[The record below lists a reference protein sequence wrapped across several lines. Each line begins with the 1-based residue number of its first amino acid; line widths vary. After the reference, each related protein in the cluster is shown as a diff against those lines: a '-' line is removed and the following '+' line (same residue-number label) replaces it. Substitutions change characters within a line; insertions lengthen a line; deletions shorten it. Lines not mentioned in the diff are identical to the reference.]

1 MYDLI
6 ILGGG
11 PAGYNAAERAGHA
24 GLKTLVVEERAL
36 GGVCLNEGCIP
47 TKTLLYS
54 AKIFDYSKHGQDYG
68 VKFSGAEIDH
78 AFVVDRKDKVVKQ
91 LVSGVGA
98 KMKKAKVDVVKST
111 GVIKE
116 RNADGFVIVADGKEY
131 LGKQL
136 LICTGSSPALPPID
150 GLADSLKSGF
160 ALTNREVLDLKV
172 IPKNLVVVGGGVIGL
187 EMASYFN
194 SVGSKVYV
202 VEMLDHI
209 AGATDREIST
219 MLQKEYASRGV
230 EFILGARVTSIKDNA
245 VTYEKDGK
253 IIKIEADYA
262 LVSIGRR
269 PRTSGIGC
277 ENIGLKL
284 ERGAIVTN
292 EYGKTNVPG
301 VWAAG
306 DVNGK
311 SMLAHTAYREGEVC
325 INNILGK
332 KDRINYNSI
341 PAVIYTNPEVASVGE
356 TTESVKE
363 KGLDASV
370 ETVTLKYSG
379 RYIAENEHGNGVVK
393 IITDNKH
400 HNIIGVHM
408 IGTYSSE
415 IIYGAAMMVET
426 EMRVADVQKLVFPHP
441 TVCEVIREAMFME

>member
-24 GLKTLVVEERAL
+24 GLKTLVIEERAL

-54 AKIFDYSKHGQDYG
+54 AKIYDYAKHGKDYG
-68 VKFSGAEIDH
+68 VTFGSANIDH
-78 AFVVDRKDKVVKQ
+78 AFVVERKNKVVKQ
-91 LVSGVGA
+91 LVSGVGG
-98 KMKKAKVDVVKST
+98 KMKKSGVEVVKASAT
-111 GVIKE
+111 IKE
-116 RNADGFVIVADGKEY
+116 RNADGFVIIADGKEY
-131 LGKQL
+131 IGKQL
-136 LICTGSSPALPPID
+136 LIATGSSAALPPID
-150 GLADSLKSGF
+150 GLADSIQSGF
-160 ALTNREVLDLKV
+160 ALTNREVLDLKE
-172 IPKNLVVVGGGVIGL
+172 IPKTIVIVGGGVIGL

-202 VEMLDHI
+202 VEMMNYI
-209 AGATDREIST
+209 AGPVDREIST
-219 MLQKEYASRGV
+219 MLQKEYAARGV
-230 EFILGARVTSIKDNA
+230 EFVLGAKVTSIKEGA
-245 VTYEKDGK
+245 VTYEKEGK
-253 IIKIEADYA
+253 QTALACDYA

-269 PRTSGIGC
+269 PRTAGLGC

-332 KDRINYNSI
+332 KDRVNYNAI
-341 PAVIYTNPEVASVGE
+341 PSVIYTNPEVASVGE
-356 TTESVKE
+356 TTESAKE
-363 KGLDASV
+363 KGLDVSV
-370 ETVTLKYSG
+370 QTVTLKYSG
-379 RYIAENEHGNGVVK
+379 RYIAENEHGNGILKV
-393 IITDNKH
+393 ITDNKH
-400 HNIIGVHM
+400 HNIVGLHM
-408 IGTYSSE
+408 IGSYASE

-426 EMRVADVQKLVFPHP
+426 EMRVSDIQKLVFPHP
-441 TVCEVIREAMFME
+441 TVCEVIREAMFL

>member
-1 MYDLI
+1 MLYDLI
-6 ILGGG
+6 VLGGG
-11 PAGYNAAERAGHA
+11 PAGYNAAEHAGHA
-24 GLKTLVVEERAL
+24 GLKTLVIEERSL

-54 AKIFDYSKHGQDYG
+54 AKIFDYSKHGADYG
-68 VKFSGAEIDH
+68 VKFDSAAIDH
-78 AFVVDRKDKVVKQ
+78 AFVVERKNKVVKQ

-98 KMKKAKVDVVKST
+98 KLKKAGVEVVNASAA
-111 GVIKE
+111 IKE
-116 RNADGFVIVADGKEY
+116 RNSEGFVITAGDKEY
-131 LGKQL
+131 IGKQI

-160 ALTNREVLDLKV
+160 ALTNREVLDLKE
-172 IPKNLVVVGGGVIGL
+172 IPKTIVIVGGGVIGL

-202 VEMLDHI
+202 VEMMNYI
-209 AGATDREIST
+209 AGPVDREIST
-219 MLQKEYASRGV
+219 MLQKEYAARGV
-230 EFILGARVTSIKDNA
+230 EFILGAKVTSIKDKT

-253 IIKIEADYA
+253 SVALPADYA

-269 PRTSGIGC
+269 PRTTGIGC

-284 ERGAIVTN
+284 ERGAVVTN

-341 PAVIYTNPEVASVGE
+341 PSVIYTNPEVASVGE
-356 TTESVKE
+356 TTETAKA
-363 KGLDASV
+363 KGLDV
-370 ETVTLKYSG
+370 DIQTVTLKYSG
-379 RYIAENEHGNGVVK
+379 RYIAENEHGYGILKV
-393 IITDNKH
+393 ITDKKH
-400 HNIIGVHM
+400 KNIVGLHM
-408 IGTYSSE
+408 IGSYASE

-426 EMRVADVQKLVFPHP
+426 EMRVEDIQKIVFPHP
-441 TVCEVIREAMFME
+441 TVCEVIRESMFM

>member
-24 GLKTLVVEERAL
+24 GLKTLVIEERAL

-54 AKIFDYSKHGQDYG
+54 AKIYDYAKHGKDYG
-68 VKFSGAEIDH
+68 VSFESAAIDH
-78 AFVVDRKDKVVKQ
+78 GFVVERKNKVVKQ
-91 LVSGVGA
+91 LVSGVGG
-98 KMKKAKVDVVKST
+98 KMKKAGVEVVKAT
-111 GVIKE
+111 ATIKGRGAE
-116 RNADGFVIVADGKEY
+116 GFVVEAEGKEY
-131 LGKQL
+131 TGKQL
-136 LICTGSSPALPPID
+136 LICTGSSAAVPPID
-150 GLADSLKSGF
+150 GLADSIKNGF
-160 ALTNREVLDLKV
+160 ALTNREVLDLKE
-172 IPKNLVVVGGGVIGL
+172 IPKTIVIVGGGVIGL

-202 VEMLDHI
+202 VEMMNYI
-209 AGATDREIST
+209 AGPVDREISE
-219 MLQKEYASRGV
+219 MLRKDYASRGV
-230 EFILGARVTSIKDNA
+230 EFILGAKVTSIKDGA
-245 VTYEKDGK
+245 VTYDKDGK
-253 IIKIEADYA
+253 ITEIKADHA

-269 PRTSGIGC
+269 PRTAGLGC

-341 PAVIYTNPEVASVGE
+341 PSVIYTNPEVASVGE
-356 TTESVKE
+356 TTETVKE

-370 ETVTLKYSG
+370 ETLTLKYSG
-379 RYIAENEHGNGVVK
+379 RYIAENEHGNGILKV
-393 IITDNKH
+393 ITDNKH
-400 HNIIGVHM
+400 HNIIGLHM
-408 IGTYSSE
+408 IGSYASE

-426 EMRVADVQKLVFPHP
+426 EMRVADIQKLVFPHP
-441 TVCEVIREAMFME
+441 TVCEVIREAMFE

>member
-24 GLKTLVVEERAL
+24 GLKTLVIEERAL

-54 AKIFDYSKHGQDYG
+54 AKIYDYAKHGKDYG
-68 VKFSGAEIDH
+68 VSFESAAIDH
-78 AFVVDRKDKVVKQ
+78 GFVVDRKNKVVKQ

-98 KMKKAKVDVVKST
+98 KMKKAGVEVVKAT
-111 GVIKE
+111 ATIKG
-116 RNADGFVIVADGKEY
+116 RGADGFTVEAEGKEY
-131 LGKQL
+131 TGKQL
-136 LICTGSSPALPPID
+136 LICTGSSAAVPPID

-160 ALTNREVLDLKV
+160 ALTNREVLDLRE
-172 IPKNLVVVGGGVIGL
+172 IPKTIVIVGGGVIGL

-202 VEMLDHI
+202 VEMMNYI
-209 AGATDREIST
+209 AGPVDREISE
-219 MLQKEYASRGV
+219 MLRKDYASRGV
-230 EFILGARVTSIKDNA
+230 EFILGAKVTSIKNGA
-245 VTYEKDGK
+245 VTYDKDGK
-253 IIKIEADYA
+253 ITEIKADYA

-269 PRTSGIGC
+269 PRTAGLGC

-341 PAVIYTNPEVASVGE
+341 PSVIYTNPEVASVGE
-356 TTESVKE
+356 TTETVKE

-370 ETVTLKYSG
+370 QTLTLKYSG
-379 RYIAENEHGNGVVK
+379 RYIAENEHGNGILKV
-393 IITDNKH
+393 ITDNKH
-400 HNIIGVHM
+400 HNVIGLHM
-408 IGTYSSE
+408 IGSYASE

-426 EMRVADVQKLVFPHP
+426 EMRVADIQKLVFPHP
-441 TVCEVIREAMFME
+441 TVCEVIREAMFE

>member
-24 GLKTLVVEERAL
+24 GLKTLVIEERAL

-54 AKIFDYSKHGQDYG
+54 AKIYDYAKHGKDYG
-68 VKFSGAEIDH
+68 VSFESAAIDH
-78 AFVVDRKDKVVKQ
+78 GFVVERKNKVVKQ
-91 LVSGVGA
+91 LVSGVGG
-98 KMKKAKVDVVKST
+98 KMKKAGVEVVKAT
-111 GVIKE
+111 ATIKGRGAE
-116 RNADGFVIVADGKEY
+116 GFVVEAEGKEY
-131 LGKQL
+131 TGKQL
-136 LICTGSSPALPPID
+136 LICTGSSAAVPPID
-150 GLADSLKSGF
+150 GLADSIKNGF
-160 ALTNREVLDLKV
+160 ALTNREVLDLKE
-172 IPKNLVVVGGGVIGL
+172 IPKTIVIVGGGVIGL

-202 VEMLDHI
+202 VEMMNYI
-209 AGATDREIST
+209 AGPVDREISE
-219 MLQKEYASRGV
+219 MLRKDYASRGV
-230 EFILGARVTSIKDNA
+230 EFILGAKVTSIKDGA
-245 VTYEKDGK
+245 VTYDKDGK
-253 IIKIEADYA
+253 ITEIKADHA

-269 PRTSGIGC
+269 PRTAGLGC

-341 PAVIYTNPEVASVGE
+341 PSVIYTNPEVASVGE
-356 TTESVKE
+356 TTETVKE
-363 KGLDASV
+363 MGLDASV
-370 ETVTLKYSG
+370 ETLTLKYSG
-379 RYIAENEHGNGVVK
+379 RYIAENEHGNGILKV
-393 IITDNKH
+393 ITDNKH
-400 HNIIGVHM
+400 HNIIGLHM
-408 IGTYSSE
+408 IGSYASE

-426 EMRVADVQKLVFPHP
+426 EMRVEDIQKLVFPHP
-441 TVCEVIREAMFME
+441 TVCEVIREAMFM

>member
-24 GLKTLVVEERAL
+24 GLKTLVIEERAL

-54 AKIFDYSKHGQDYG
+54 AKIYDYAKHSKDYG
-68 VKFSGAEIDH
+68 VTFGSAAIDH
-78 AFVVDRKDKVVKQ
+78 AFVVERKNKVVKQ

-98 KMKKAKVDVVKST
+98 KMKKAGVEVVRET
-111 GVIKE
+111 AVVKE
-116 RNADGFVIVADGKEY
+116 RNADGFVVTAGDKEY
-131 LGKQL
+131 IGKQL
-136 LICTGSSPALPPID
+136 LICTGSSPALPPLD

-160 ALTNREVLDLKV
+160 ALTNREVLDLKA
-172 IPKNLVVVGGGVIGL
+172 IPKAIVIVGGGVIGL

-194 SVGSKVYV
+194 SVGSTVYV
-202 VEMLDHI
+202 VEMMDHI
-209 AGATDREIST
+209 AGPVDGEISK

-230 EFILGARVTSIKDNA
+230 NFILGAKVTSIKDNA

-253 IIKIEADYA
+253 VEKIEADYA

-269 PRTSGIGC
+269 ARTANIGL

-284 ERGAIVTN
+284 ERGAIVTD

-341 PAVIYTNPEVASVGE
+341 PSVIYTNPEVAMVGE
-356 TTESVKE
+356 TTESAKA
-363 KGLDASV
+363 KGLDV
-370 ETVTLKYSG
+370 KIETVTLKYSG

-393 IITDNKH
+393 IITDKVH
-400 HNIIGVHM
+400 KNILGVTM
-408 IGTYSSE
+408 YGTYASE

-426 EMRVADVQKLVFPHP
+426 EMRVQDVQKLVFPHP
-441 TVCEVIREAMFME
+441 TVCEVIREAMFE

>member
-11 PAGYNAAERAGHA
+11 PAGYNAAERAGSA
-24 GLKTLVVEERAL
+24 GLKTLVIEERAL

-54 AKIFDYSKHGQDYG
+54 AKIYDYAKHGADYG
-68 VKFSGAEIDH
+68 VTFGDASIDH
-78 AFVVDRKDKVVKQ
+78 GFVVNRKNKVVKQ

-98 KMKKAKVDVVKST
+98 KMKKAGVEVVNAT
-111 GVIKE
+111 AFIKGRDAE
-116 RNADGFVIVADGKEY
+116 GLTVVAGDKEY
-131 LGKQL
+131 VGKQL
-136 LICTGSSPALPPID
+136 LIATGSSPALPPID

-160 ALTNREVLDLKV
+160 ALTNREVLDLKE
-172 IPKNLVVVGGGVIGL
+172 IPKTIVVVGGGVIGL

-194 SVGSKVYV
+194 SVGSKVFV
-202 VEMLDHI
+202 LEMLDHI
-209 AGATDREIST
+209 AGATDREISE
-219 MLQKEYASRGV
+219 LLKKEYAKRGV
-230 EFILGARVTSIKDNA
+230 EFILGAKVTSIKNNQ
-245 VTYEKDGK
+245 VSYEKDSK
-253 IIKIEADYA
+253 VNVIDADYA

-269 PRTSGIGC
+269 ARTQGIGC

-356 TTESVKE
+356 TSESIKE
-363 KGLDASV
+363 KGIDARV
-370 ETVTLKYSG
+370 ETLTLKYSG
-379 RYIAENEHGNGVVK
+379 RYIAENEHGNGILK
-393 IITDNKH
+393 LIINNKH
-400 HNIIGVHM
+400 NNIIGVHM
-408 IGTYSSE
+408 IGSYASE

-426 EMRVADVQKLVFPHP
+426 EMRVTDIQKLVFPHP
-441 TVCEVIREAMFME
+441 TVCEVIREAMFE